1 MADASVIPS
10 DEEEGDDGDE
20 GDEEGEGDDGGE
32 DDGGRTPDVASSIPQ
47 DQDQDQDQDQEMGDS
62 EASEV
67 IRPSSIEEPE
77 DNPRAPPSEEEDI
90 TIPRPRFPPPALGGL
105 GPLHPPTHLASPR
118 IEGSP
123 LKNVILQSP
132 TDASPMISPRI
143 ASTAGSFSASGYM
156 EASMSMDITGSGAV
170 VSETFVSETA
180 FSTGGVVTEQV
191 SSTTV
196 DYAGELEPM
205 PAGLAGNVPGSVET
219 LSRVEE
225 LPDTVDESHD
235 TPAIP
240 HAEEVPVEKQPEIP
254 PPTFEFTEPP
264 PESQVSAL
272 AERTP
277 PTLEQEEPQPSVPEP
292 PRSPTLLPADTADET
307 DGINLLSSLE
317 MELNRQ
323 EALSSAASSVGGQK
337 TPTPPL
343 PAAANA
349 APADVGAA
357 VSEDSSAAAEIPK
370 AVETTEPLP

>member
-32 DDGGRTPDVASSIPQ
+32 DDGGQTPDVASSIP
-47 DQDQDQDQDQEMGDS
+47 QDQDQEMGDS

-105 GPLHPPTHLASPR
+105 GPLYPPTHLASPR

-180 FSTGGVVTEQV
+180 FSTGGVVTELV

-205 PAGLAGNVPGSVET
+205 PAGLAGNVSGSVET
-219 LSRVEE
+219 LSRVEG

-240 HAEEVPVEKQPEIP
+240 HAEEVPAEKQPEIP
-254 PPTFEFTEPP
+254 PPTFEFTEPL
-264 PESQVSAL
+264 PEPQVSAP
-272 AERTP
+272 AERSP
-277 PTLEQEEPQPSVPEP
+277 PTLEQEEAQPSVPEP